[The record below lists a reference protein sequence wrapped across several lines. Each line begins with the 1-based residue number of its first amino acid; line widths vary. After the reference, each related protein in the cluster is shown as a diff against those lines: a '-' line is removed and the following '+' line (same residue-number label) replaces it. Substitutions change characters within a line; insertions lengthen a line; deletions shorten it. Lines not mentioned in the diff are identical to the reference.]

1 MTQRDTILQELADC
15 GSSLQPALT
24 AGPYQLPE
32 GYFNDFPDVILSR
45 IRTEETT
52 TANEEIAALSPLL
65 GSLPRVSPFKVPE
78 GYFTPTA
85 EQEPDT
91 TFLAAAGKQMPYS
104 VPEDYFAQ
112 LPARIQR
119 QVTARVIPLNAGKWF
134 RYAAA
139 AIITGVIA
147 LSGLMIW
154 QQQQPG
160 NNSSVLASKEVRRT
174 LEGTSVEALE
184 NFVQVTSPGINN
196 KEITSVTAKSDE
208 LNSLFR
214 EIPDSEL
221 DAFLDVTSDGSE
233 DESLLN

>member
-1 MTQRDTILQELADC
+1 MTQRATILQELADC
-15 GSSLQPALT
+15 GSSLQPALA
-24 AGPYQLPE
+24 AGPYQVPE
-32 GYFNDFPDVILSR
+32 GYFNDLPDVILSR
-45 IRTEETT
+45 VRTEETM

-65 GSLPRVSPFKVPE
+65 GSLSRIPPFKVPE
-78 GYFTPTA
+78 GYFTETA

-91 TFLAAAGKQMPYS
+91 SFLANAGRQMPYS
-104 VPEDYFAQ
+104 VPDDYFAQ
-112 LPARIQR
+112 LPARIGH
-119 QVTARVIPLNAGKWF
+119 QVTARVIPLAARKWF

-139 AIITGVIA
+139 AVVTGIIA

-154 QQQQPG
+154 QQQQPA

-184 NFVQVTSPGINN
+184 NFVQVTSPGISN
-196 KEITSVTAKSDE
+196 KEITGVTAKSDE

>member
-1 MTQRDTILQELADC
+1 MTQRETILQELADC

-24 AGPYQLPE
+24 AGPYQVPE
-32 GYFNDFPDVILSR
+32 GYFTSLPGVILAR
-45 IRTEETT
+45 LLTEETT
-52 TANEEIAALSPLL
+52 SAEDEIAALSPLL
-65 GSLPRVSPFKVPE
+65 SGLPRISPFKVPE
-78 GYFTPTA
+78 GYFNEVK
-85 EQEPDT
+85 EQEPDLS
-91 TFLAAAGKQMPYS
+91 FLAATGKKMPYA
-104 VPEDYFAQ
+104 VPENYFAQ
-112 LPARIQR
+112 LPGRIER
-119 QVTARVIPLNAGKWF
+119 QVTARVIPLNARKWF

-139 AIITGVIA
+139 AVITGVIA

-154 QQQQPG
+154 RQQQPD

-184 NFVQVTSPGINN
+184 NFVQVTSRGIGN
-196 KEITSVTAKSDE
+196 KDVATATAKSDE

-233 DESLLN
+233 DEGLLN